1 MSNRPGAVLGSGIA
15 AILIAALSPAGL
27 TGANIPPW
35 AWVVWA
41 TALAGAI
48 TVSMWAGCTFA
59 GTLRR
64 LAWLL
69 PVVAVFVVPAAWL
82 APHGSRGVVA
92 AALLL
97 RAWSAASLGSAIAA
111 ALGPSGLAR
120 AVRQLGVP
128 VRLAD
133 VFEATLSSLAIIL
146 RQVQSMLRAREAR
159 RPSVGAWS
167 AVAVSPV
174 ETVRG
179 FGRLVAAL
187 LLRSLE
193 RAEAVEQARRARG
206 GAL

>member
-1 MSNRPGAVLGSGIA
+1 MSNHPGAVLGSGIA

-27 TGANIPPW
+27 TGAGIPPW
-35 AWVVWA
+35 AWVVWTLA
-41 TALAGAI
+41 LTGALA
-48 TVSMWAGCTFA
+48 VFRRAGCSFG

-64 LAWLL
+64 LAWLM

-82 APHGSRGVVA
+82 APHGSRGLVA

-97 RAWSAASLGSAIAA
+97 RAWSAASLGSAIAT
-111 ALGPSGLAR
+111 ALGPSGLTR

-128 VRLAD
+128 ERLAD

-146 RQVQSMLRAREAR
+146 RQVQNMLRAREAR